1 MATDRTFPYP
11 ITGLFDG
18 ARWPRSHEPRSE
30 PPSLIAALR
39 GRVGPILPVSVER
52 TARNTVPHRVT
63 VDGQVVRINRF
74 SSSVHTIGV
83 GDGHQDRFLL
93 LVVPPRTRP
102 AAART
107 AMASAAA
114 PGNSTL
120 APWILTAA
128 SLGPAAEGAPPP
140 APPGATAQRIGR
152 RPGRR
157 HGRSR
162 CRPGRSHCRPGHSP
176 AADRGAAGCAQSA
189 TCARPGPPAEASA
202 QILGAASSGPR
213 RSRSTATSAA
223 AAPK

>member
-128 SLGPAAEGAPPP
+128 SLGPAAEGAPPTRP
-140 APPGATAQRIGR
+140 AWRNGTANWPPPWPPPWPVPLPPGPQPLPP
-152 RPGRR
+152 RPQ
-157 HGRSR
+157 
-162 CRPGRSHCRPGHSP
+162 PGG
-176 AADRGAAGCAQSA
+176 
-189 TCARPGPPAEASA
+189 
-202 QILGAASSGPR
+202 
-213 RSRSTATSAA
+213 
-223 AAPK
+223 